1 MLLVEQIQFQHWMQK
16 QKHIKFRQQR
26 KIFGFGNQINLIIA
40 KLIYKAY
47 RSQLSNKEQKSKQ
60 YLSLT
65 LEQGSIISSL
75 AATRA
80 TQPSTTLLRYTN
92 GVLPISY
99 IGPST
104 KEYIS
109 QGSHIK
115 APQEQIQ
122 QFWKWQWSQL
132 TSVTSLAIEPFSS
145 AIFVQVTAQ
154 T

>member
-1 MLLVEQIQFQHWMQK
+1 MQK
-16 QKHIKFRQQR
+16 QKHTKFRQQR

-47 RSQLSNKEQKSKQ
+47 RSQQKSKQ

-145 AIFVQVTAQ
+145 AIFCSGYCTSIEHME
-154 T
+154 